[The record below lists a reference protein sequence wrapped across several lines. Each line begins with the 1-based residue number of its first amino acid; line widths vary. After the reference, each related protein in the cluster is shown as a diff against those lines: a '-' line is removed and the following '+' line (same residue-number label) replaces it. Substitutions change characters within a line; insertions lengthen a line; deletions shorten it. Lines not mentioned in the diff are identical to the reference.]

1 MHRFFSFLAIILVLT
16 NLVKVLAFQ
25 IDSLRLVHLSSS
37 NAAFFQANKKS
48 VTNQNPIR
56 KSVLTQ
62 SCHRPDITTT
72 FLRYTNKEFSD
83 GAEET
88 NTKTDIPAPPPK
100 KKSRVTRVV
109 RSTSAGATNQVRTV
123 VTLEELQ
130 ECRNECDAKG
140 SLMIVRFFSHWC
152 KSCKAVEPMYK
163 RLARQ
168 NPEVTFVDIPIT
180 RDNEQVRDALNVVA
194 VPFGHIYHPTA
205 GLMEELNMGRRFWS
219 EFQDIFH
226 RYTKGS
232 CEVGGEAFEY
242 LDPIQAGKVK
252 KVNF

>member
-1 MHRFFSFLAIILVLT
+1 MQYNYGTFYEKESDSYLFKISQKKNLVQATKKNSIKSQSNNFTKNMHRFFSFLAIILVLT

-152 KSCKAVEPMYK
+152 KVSFVYTSC
-163 RLARQ
+163 
-168 NPEVTFVDIPIT
+168 
-180 RDNEQVRDALNVVA
+180 
-194 VPFGHIYHPTA
+194 
-205 GLMEELNMGRRFWS
+205 
-219 EFQDIFH
+219 
-226 RYTKGS
+226 
-232 CEVGGEAFEY
+232 
-242 LDPIQAGKVK
+242 
-252 KVNF
+252 